1 MHARLYVKLK
11 GGVMFEEEISSILLQ
26 RVVLCGLRLGWLGGN
41 IFFIFGDYSGQA
53 YSNHSIKHTDRLS
66 T

>member
-26 RVVLCGLRLGWLGGN
+26 RVVLCGLRLGWLGN

-53 YSNHSIKHTDRLS
+53 
-66 T
+66 